1 MTITKQYLA
10 TATVAF
16 FMAFGLAYVAPTV
29 DAVSQPQPSAEALMQ
44 AKQAAAD
51 AEAKKVADAYAYMS
65 DAERMRGVVYE
76 P

>member
-16 FMAFGLAYVAPTV
+16 FMAVSLAYCAPTA
-29 DAVSQPQPSAEALMQ
+29 DAGDTTPTVRLMQ
-44 AKQAAAD
+44 AKQAKAD
-51 AEAKKVADAYAYMS
+51 AEVKRVADAYAHMS
-65 DAERMRGVVYE
+65 NSERMRGVVYE